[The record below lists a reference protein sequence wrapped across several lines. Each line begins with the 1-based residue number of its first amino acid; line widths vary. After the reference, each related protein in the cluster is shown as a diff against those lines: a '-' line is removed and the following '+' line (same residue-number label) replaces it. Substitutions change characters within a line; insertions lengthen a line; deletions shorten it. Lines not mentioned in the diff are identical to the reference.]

1 MDSTFLLGRLIQIG
15 TVTSV
20 DADSHRARVK
30 FPDTGITSGW
40 LYVLQH
46 PGADVHITP
55 AGHTGTLG
63 VWMPSIGATV
73 AVLYLPVENGD
84 GLVLGVI

>member
-1 MDSTFLLGRLIQIG
+1 MDDTLCNRLVQIG

-20 DADSHRARVK
+20 EPESHRARVK
-30 FPDTGITSGW
+30 FPGTGMTSGW

-46 PGADVHITP
+46 PGADVRITP

-73 AVLYLPVENGD
+73 AVLYLPIENGD
-84 GLVLGVI
+84 GLVLGVV